1 MTSENEE
8 RTETETEEKR
18 PDQERCEQNVL
29 RPLIDRMI
37 ELGVLPEPEQDYTIT
52 WDDIVA
58 LEQTERDLDLDPE
71 TRDK

>member
-18 PDQERCEQNVL
+18 PDQECCEQTVL
-29 RPLIDRMI
+29 WPLIDRMI
-37 ELGVLPEPEQDYTIT
+37 ELGVLP
-52 WDDIVA
+52 
-58 LEQTERDLDLDPE
+58 DLDLDIDPE